1 MIDLRGEISLL
12 EFAALLSKSDIII
25 SNDSAPVHIGSAFE
39 KPFIIGIFGPGKRA
53 LGFFPWTEKSVVIED
68 NNFYENSITAVP
80 EKQHTYSKDYY
91 KGIPE
96 ITVDRVYKEDIKS
109 SYNETFEYT
118 DVSFKILDTEKKDKA
133 EDREV
138 DDVVLKRLEKK

>member
-1 MIDLRGEISLL
+1 ML
-12 EFAALLSKSDIII
+12 EFAALLSKSDIIV

-96 ITVDRVYKEDIKS
+96 ITVDRVYKEVI
-109 SYNETFEYT
+109 
-118 DVSFKILDTEKKDKA
+118 
-133 EDREV
+133 
-138 DDVVLKRLEKK
+138 KRLENKNEK